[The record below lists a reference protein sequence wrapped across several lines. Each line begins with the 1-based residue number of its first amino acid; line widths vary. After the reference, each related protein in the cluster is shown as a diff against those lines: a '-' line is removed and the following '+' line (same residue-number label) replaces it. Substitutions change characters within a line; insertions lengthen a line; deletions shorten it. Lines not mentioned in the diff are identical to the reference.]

1 MTEQI
6 SIVIPVYN
14 SENSLSELTERI
26 IQVMEHN
33 NYIYEIIFVNDA
45 STDNSYNALQ
55 NLFEKY
61 TNITIIHLDKN
72 AGQHA
77 ATFCGLVNS
86 NYDIVIVICDDLQH
100 APEDIPLFIAK
111 INMGYDV
118 VYAKLVDKKTK
129 LLIGSWIMQKLLH
142 IVLHVP
148 KNITLSD
155 YFAIRKKIIKR
166 ISSQN
171 PSRIQYNALILY
183 ATNPNKIVNV
193 DVVHYNRKY
202 GTTNYS
208 MIKYLRI
215 FLDLTINHSSIPLQ
229 FIGIIGIFVS
239 IISFIFASYLVIQ
252 KMLYPQIGLEG
263 WTSLMVAMSL
273 LSGILLFSFGI
284 LGEYLQRLFY
294 EVNNR
299 PPFYI
304 DTILSEQNQKRQ
316 NSQECIKDD

>member
-14 SENSLSELTERI
+14 SEKSLVELTKRI
-26 IQVMEHN
+26 IRVMEDN
-33 NYIYEIIFVNDA
+33 NYVYEIIFVDDA
-45 STDNSYNALQ
+45 SNDNSYDILQ
-55 NLFEKY
+55 SFFKKY
-61 TNITIIHLDKN
+61 QNIIIIHLDKN

-77 ATFCGLVNS
+77 ATFCGLINS

-142 IVLHVP
+142 IILHVP

-155 YFAIRKKIIKR
+155 YFALRNKIIKR

-183 ATNPNKIVNV
+183 ATNPNKIVNI

-208 MIKYLRI
+208 MMKYIRI

-252 KMLYPQIGLEG
+252 KILYPQIGLEG
-263 WTSLMVAMSL
+263 WTSLMVGMSL

-294 EVNNR
+294 EIDKR
-299 PPFYI
+299 PPYYI
-304 DTILSEQNQKRQ
+304 DIIYSGRNQNQHE
-316 NSQECIKDD
+316 NVGYIKED